1 MQKRCFIFL
10 LCFLSIKSTTL
21 LANDNKSTNSAC
33 HAFWK
38 ISDGKAVVE
47 KDIDLKGTACTLPKG
62 LLLTFKGG
70 VIRNGTLV
78 GNNTELDWREGVIFD
93 NVVIE
98 GSWNVQKI
106 STEMFT
112 DLSYNNGLK
121 NLFALASSSVMN
133 SIVIEKGKYIVS
145 ATKNVNKCLIV
156 PSNTHL
162 IVNGEINMMPN
173 NFQHY
178 SVFYVKGENIEING
192 KGIIVGDKFSH
203 TGTEGEWGM
212 GIRMNQAQNVSIS
225 GLTIKEC
232 WGDCIYVGGRSKN
245 INIENCTLDNGRR
258 QGISVTK
265 ADYVTIRRCSIS
277 NVGGTAP
284 GFAIDIEPNKGDS
297 VDHVLID
304 NVVVK
309 NCLGGIKATR
319 SLKQTNEGK
328 PLSWIGSVNVR
339 NCDTSASKKFP
350 ALFKGCD
357 SLFVSNCKIIS
368 SNARPAILTKKVN
381 YVSVVENTLVDRSDL
396 LSKAKHFAK
405 KILQRGGV
413 ELISIEGAKI
423 KKVNANRIITE

>member
-1 MQKRCFIFL
+1 MQKRCFIFF
-10 LCFLSIKSTTL
+10 LCFLCIKSTIL
-21 LANDNKSTNSAC
+21 LANDKKSTNSSSQ
-33 HAFWK
+33 AFWK
-38 ISDGKAVVE
+38 ISGGKAVVE
-47 KDIDLKGTACTLPKG
+47 KDVDLKGTVCTLPRG
-62 LLLTFKGG
+62 ILLTFKGG
-70 VIRNGTLV
+70 VIRNGTLI
-78 GNNTELDWREGVIFD
+78 GNNTELDWRGGVIFD
-93 NVVIE
+93 NVKIE

-112 DLSYNNGLK
+112 KLSYNNGLK
-121 NLFALASSSVMN
+121 NLFALASPFIMN
-133 SIVIEKGKYIVS
+133 SILIEKGKYTVS
-145 ATKNVNKCLIV
+145 ATKKDNKCLTV

-162 IVNGEINMMPN
+162 IVNGEINMTPN

-178 SVFYVKGENIEING
+178 SVLYVKGDNIKIYG
-192 KGIIVGDKFSH
+192 KGIIVGDKMSH

-212 GIRMNQAQNVSIS
+212 GIRVNQAQNVSIS
-225 GLTIKEC
+225 GLTIKDC

-284 GFAIDIEPNKGDS
+284 GYAIDLEPNKGDS
-297 VDHVLID
+297 VDHVLIE

-328 PLSWIGSVNVR
+328 PLSWIGSVKVR

-357 SLFVSNCKIIS
+357 SLFVSNCKIVS
-368 SNARPAILTKKVN
+368 SNATPAILTKNVN

-396 LSKAKHFAK
+396 LSKAKRSAK

>member
-1 MQKRCFIFL
+1 MQKKCFIFL
-10 LCFLSIKSTTL
+10 LCFLSIKSTIL
-21 LANDNKSTNSAC
+21 LANDNKPTNTFY

-38 ISDGKAVVE
+38 ISEGKAVVE
-47 KDIDLKGTACTLPKG
+47 KDIDLRGIVCTLPKG
-62 LLLTFKGG
+62 MLLTFKGG
-70 VIRNGTLV
+70 VIRNGTLI
-78 GNNTELDWREGVIFD
+78 GNNTKLDWRGGVIFD
-93 NVVIE
+93 NVKIE
-98 GSWNVQKI
+98 GTWSVQKI

-112 DLSYNNGLK
+112 ELSYNNGLK

-145 ATKNVNKCLIV
+145 ATKNDNKCLIV

-178 SVFYVKGENIEING
+178 SVFYVKGENIKIHG

-225 GLTIKEC
+225 GLTIKDC

-357 SLFVSNCKIIS
+357 SLFVSNCIIVS
-368 SNARPAILTKKVN
+368 SNATPAILTKNVN
-381 YVSVVENTLVDRSDL
+381 YVSVVENTLVDKSDL
-396 LSKAKHFAK
+396 LSKAKRSAK
-405 KILQRGGV
+405 KILQRGGI
-413 ELISIEGAKI
+413 ELISIEGSKS
-423 KKVNANRIITE
+423 KKVEANRILIK